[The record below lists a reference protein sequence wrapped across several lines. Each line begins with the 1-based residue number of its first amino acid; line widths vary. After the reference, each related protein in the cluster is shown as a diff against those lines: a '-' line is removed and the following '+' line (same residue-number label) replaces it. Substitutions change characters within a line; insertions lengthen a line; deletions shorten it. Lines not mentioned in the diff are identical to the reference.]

1 MILGL
6 SIYFILMDFYVFSI
20 LGWVYESTFVSI
32 RTGKPVNRGFLVG
45 PMLPLYGT
53 GATLVYVL
61 LRPVSSHPSL
71 LYALGMLIATVIEY
85 LTSYVLEKLFHAK
98 WWDYSKAPYNLNGR
112 IAIIP

>member
-45 PMLPLYGT
+45 PMLPLYILT
-53 GATLVYVL
+53 AMCIALLAAQFLLNLVIKIHV
-61 LRPVSSHPSL
+61 
-71 LYALGMLIATVIEY
+71 
-85 LTSYVLEKLFHAK
+85 
-98 WWDYSKAPYNLNGR
+98 
-112 IAIIP
+112 